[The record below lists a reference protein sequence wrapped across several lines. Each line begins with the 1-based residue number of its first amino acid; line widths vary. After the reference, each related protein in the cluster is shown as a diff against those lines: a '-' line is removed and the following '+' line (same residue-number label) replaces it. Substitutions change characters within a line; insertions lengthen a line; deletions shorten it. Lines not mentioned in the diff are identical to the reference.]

1 MTILWPKLLIIMGVL
16 PLTRLAA
23 QESSLINVAL
33 GLSFQSDASLTRGV
47 RLSPVGLT
55 GGAGFYRTHR
65 GVEVGITGEVSWY
78 MQIAADRVTVGP
90 VAPGTPS
97 GSDPDGSFALGKI
110 TAEIGEDPTK
120 TVSWFA
126 CVGAVTVISSPRAG
140 NSASPLG
147 CVGVRVTPFLHG
159 RLSISYE
166 QFLTPLG
173 ETRFQI
179 PVVVAIPLKH

>member
-1 MTILWPKLLIIMGVL
+1 MWSKILIIMGVL
-16 PLTRLAA
+16 PLAGLAA
-23 QESSLINVAL
+23 QESSLINLAF
-33 GLSFQSDASLTRGV
+33 GLTLQSDASLMRGV

-55 GGAGFYRTHR
+55 AGAGFYRTRR
-65 GVEVGITGEVSWY
+65 GMEVGITGEVSWY
-78 MQIAADRVTVGP
+78 MQLAADRITVGP
-90 VAPGTPS
+90 ADPGTPS
-97 GSDPDGSFALGKI
+97 GSDPDGSLALGKI
-110 TAEIGEDPTK
+110 TAELGEDPTK

-126 CVGAVTVISSPRAG
+126 CVGAVTVMTSPRAG
-140 NSASPLG
+140 KTTSPLG
-147 CVGVRVTPFLHG
+147 CVGVRVTPFLRG